1 MEQIKTRH
9 INIGIVAHVDAGK
22 TTLTEALL
30 YRSGIL
36 RHLGRVDNR
45 DSFLDTNEQER
56 ARGITIFSKQARF
69 NFEGLDITLL
79 DTPGHVDFSAEA
91 ESVLQVLDYC
101 ILIISGPEGIKG
113 HTLTLW
119 SLLKEYGIPLFV
131 FINKM
136 DQQGSDRDKV
146 LDEIRTRLDDNC
158 MILPSYKDM
167 SNEDFEAAAMC
178 DEALMDEYL
187 DTGKIESIRIARL
200 IYKRK
205 LFPVYFGS
213 ALKLEGIDGL
223 MEGLKE
229 YTIDKEYP
237 DDFAARIFKITRDQ
251 QGNRLTHM
259 KVMGGVLKSRDLI
272 NEEKVNQIR
281 IYSGDKFDTVQE
293 AGAGCICAVT
303 GLNKTRQGMGLGALK
318 GTNIPILEPV
328 LNYKVSADDGTD
340 DAVLL
345 KNLRILEEEDPQ
357 LNISYEEN
365 TREIRAQVMGRVQ
378 LEVLARTVK
387 DRFNISI
394 VFDTGSVVYKETI
407 KTAVEGVGHFEPL
420 RHYAE
425 VHLLLE
431 PQSRGSGLSFGTSCS
446 EDILDRNW
454 QRLIL
459 THLREKMHRGV
470 LTGSPITDM
479 KMTLIT
485 GRAHLKHTEGGDFR
499 QATYRAVRQGL
510 MSTDSIL
517 LEPYYFYRIELPAV
531 NVGRAMNDIE
541 KMSGSVEAPQIEGD
555 NAILTGRAPVVCIQ
569 NYASELASYTGGT
582 GSVSLSLSGYDL
594 CHNANEVI
602 KEKDYHPEADLK
614 NTPDSVFCAHGAGVV
629 VPWNEVRDH
638 MHVESPDN
646 IRAMAEGIS
655 DHLEDIDDTGS
666 EGFRARVDR
675 VVSDDHAVGMG
686 TDEVDAILNRTFYS
700 NSSTSVSAE
709 AEKRKGVGAAGK
721 NRVVSTGGKISNTY
735 DDYKYKPVER
745 KKKYLVV
752 DGYNV
757 IFAWKELKEL
767 AGQNIDAARDRLI
780 DIISNYA
787 GASGEQTVIV
797 FDAYKVK
804 GRDASE
810 NAVSNITVVYTKEN
824 ETADQYI
831 EKFTSANGRKYEI
844 TVVTS
849 DSLEGTV
856 VRGNNCHLISSLELE
871 KLVESEIK
879 KLTSDYAAGNE
890 TVKVYMGELL

>member
-1 MEQIKTRH
+1 MADINERH

-30 YRSGIL
+30 YKSGIL
-36 RHLGRVDNR
+36 RHLGRVDTK
-45 DSFLDTNEQER
+45 DTFLDTNEQER

-69 NFEGLDITLL
+69 KSGELDITLL

-101 ILIISGPEGIKG
+101 ILIVSGAERIKG

-119 SLLKEYGIPLFV
+119 SLLKEYGIPV
-131 FINKM
+131 FIFVNKM
-136 DQQGSDRDKV
+136 DQNGTDKEEV
-146 LDEIRTRLDDNC
+146 LNDIKARLDDNC
-158 MILPSYKDM
+158 IPLPAYEDM
-167 SNEDFEAAAMC
+167 TEEDLESVSMC
-178 DEALMDEYL
+178 DETLMEEYL
-187 DTGKIESIRIARL
+187 DTGRVERERICRL
-200 IYKRK
+200 IQERR

-213 ALKLEGIDGL
+213 ALKLEGIDDLMKGL
-223 MEGLKE
+223 EDYTAGKE
-229 YTIDKEYP
+229 YTDG
-237 DDFAARIFKITRDQ
+237 FAARVFKITRDAS
-251 QGNRLTHM
+251 GNRLTHI
-259 KVMGGVLKSRDLI
+259 KIMGGVLKNRDMI
-272 NEEKVNQIR
+272 DDEKVNQIR
-281 IYSGDKFDTVQE
+281 LYSGDKFEAVPE
-293 AGAGCICAVT
+293 AGAGYICAVT
-303 GLNKTRQGMGLGALK
+303 GLNNTKPGMGLGTLT

-328 LNYKVSADDGTD
+328 LNYRVSADDGTD
-340 DAVLL
+340 RAILL
-345 KNLRILEEEDPQ
+345 RDLRILEEEDPQ
-357 LNISYEEN
+357 LNISFEEN
-365 TREIRAQVMGRVQ
+365 TKEIRAQVMGKVQ

-387 DRFNISI
+387 DRFNKSI

-407 KTAVEGVGHFEPL
+407 KSPVEGIGHFEPL

-431 PQSRGSGLSFGTSCS
+431 PQPRGSGLTFNTVCS

-459 THLREKMHRGV
+459 THLKEKMHRGV
-470 LTGSPITDM
+470 LTGAPVTDM
-479 KMTLIT
+479 RMTLIT

-555 NAILTGRAPVVCIQ
+555 NAVLTGRAPVVCIQ
-569 NYASELASYTGGT
+569 NYAVELASYTGGAGT
-582 GSVSLSLSGYDL
+582 VSLSLAGYDE
-594 CHNANEVI
+594 CHNAAEVI
-602 KEKDYHPEADLK
+602 ENADYHPEADLR
-614 NTPDSVFCAHGAGVV
+614 NTPDSVFCAHGAGFV
-629 VPWNEVRDH
+629 VPWNEVREY

-646 IRAMAEGIS
+646 IAVLLGETP
-655 DHLEDIDDTGS
+655 DITENADDMVS
-666 EGFRARVDR
+666 EGFRARIDKSG
-675 VVSDDHAVGMG
+675 SDAAPRAIG

-709 AEKRKGVGAAGK
+709 AEKRKGVGREGK
-721 NRVVSTGGKISNTY
+721 SRVVSTGGNIKNAY

-745 KKKYLVV
+745 KKQYLIV

-757 IFAWKELKEL
+757 IFAWNELKEL
-767 AGQNIDAARDRLI
+767 AAINIDAARDRLI
-780 DIISNYA
+780 DMVSNYA
-787 GASGEQTVIV
+787 GASGEETMIV
-797 FDAYKVK
+797 FDAYRVK
-804 GRDASE
+804 GRDTSE
-810 NAVSNITVVYTKEN
+810 GMFGNLKIVYTKEN

-831 EKFTSANGRKYEI
+831 EKFTSANGRKYDI

-856 VRGNNCHLISSLELE
+856 VRGNNCRLISSREFE
-871 KLVESEIK
+871 KLMGSELK
-879 KLTSDYAAGNE
+879 KLTEDYAAG
-890 TVKVYMGELL
+890 LLKT